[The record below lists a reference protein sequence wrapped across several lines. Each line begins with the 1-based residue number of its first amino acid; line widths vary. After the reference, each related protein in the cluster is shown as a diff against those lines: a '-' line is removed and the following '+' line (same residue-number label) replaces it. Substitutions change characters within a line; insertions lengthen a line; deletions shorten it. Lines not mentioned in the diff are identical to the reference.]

1 MELRTFGVVHDLSV
15 FAVADALNFAQRLSM
30 RVIHDRVIELPAR
43 HKVDVL
49 AGVQCLLGLD
59 MSMWPDEG
67 NLQARV
73 GFLDFADELDVALQS
88 EHEDR
93 SEEHTSELQ
102 SL

>member
-67 NLQARV
+67 NLHARV
-73 GFLDFADELDVALQS
+73 GF
-88 EHEDR
+88 R
-93 SEEHTSELQ
+93 SEERRVGKECRSRWSPEHKKKKAGR
-102 SL
+102 